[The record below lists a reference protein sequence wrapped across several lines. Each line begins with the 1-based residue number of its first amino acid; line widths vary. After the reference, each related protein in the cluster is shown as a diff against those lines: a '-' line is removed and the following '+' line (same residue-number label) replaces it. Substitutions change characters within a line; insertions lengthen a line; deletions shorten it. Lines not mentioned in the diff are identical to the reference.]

1 MSRFPFYRPSTTNK
15 SSCIPPLPCFL
26 GPTLWSLVTIDTNL
40 TLPPSTSR
48 TCDARLCV
56 VKHAQCTVCITVEC
70 PPLHVGTQSILC
82 VSTCP
87 MFVKTAGKLAD
98 HLAGNLGTCQINLAR
113 PVQVRDGSQQNEE
126 NRMSLQSLPSP
137 WNVNGMLISKP

>member
-1 MSRFPFYRPSTTNK
+1 
-15 SSCIPPLPCFL
+15 
-26 GPTLWSLVTIDTNL
+26 
-40 TLPPSTSR
+40 
-48 TCDARLCV
+48 
-56 VKHAQCTVCITVEC
+56 
-70 PPLHVGTQSILC
+70 
-82 VSTCP
+82 